1 MEDLTISGVTLID
14 IGVYGS
20 EGSDYKTGYQ
30 YQLSIGGKG
39 QAGVRCFESSSL
51 TVMCLVF

>member
-20 EGSDYKTGYQ
+20 EGSVYKTGYQ

-51 TVMCLVF
+51 AVMCLVF